1 MTELEEFINFNKD
14 KSQKTKGTYERM
26 YRKLSIILNGDVGNL
41 SEDKIIELVN
51 NEVDN
56 INTIQSLLNI
66 AVLIKKMKN
75 MKFEKLQAERK
86 KNINKVELHT
96 KNQNDKK
103 KQIYPSLQELKDY
116 TEYLFNNS
124 KWTDYI
130 INYLLLNNYVRN
142 KDLDFIITL
151 RKKDTT
157 NKEKNYIWLDNRYR
171 KAVYIRRDYKTMDTY
186 GEKQSI
192 IKDDKFITALRRIVA
207 HQKYKENDG
216 VFIPNENALGY
227 YIQKATFQELGEG
240 NYLKIIIN
248 HHLKNE
254 NPHILK
260 EISKERGTD
269 IQTLISNYSV

>member
-1 MTELEEFINFNKD
+1 MTELEQFINFNKD
-14 KSQKTKGTYERM
+14 KSPKTKGTYERM

-75 MKFEKLQAERK
+75 MKFEKIQAERK

-130 INYLLLNNYVRN
+130 INYLLLNHYVRN

-157 NKEKNYIWLDNRYR
+157 DKQKNYIWLDNRYK
-171 KAVYIRRDYKTMDTY
+171 KAVYIRRDYKTADTY
-186 GEKQSI
+186 GEKQSV
-192 IKDDKFITALRRIVA
+192 IKDEKFITALRRIVS
-207 HQKYKENDG
+207 HQKHKENEG

-248 HHLKNE
+248 HHLQNE

>member
-1 MTELEEFINFNKD
+1 MTELEQFINFNKD
-14 KSQKTKGTYERM
+14 KSPKTKGTYERM

-75 MKFEKLQAERK
+75 MKFEKIQAERK

-157 NKEKNYIWLDNRYR
+157 NKEKNYIWLDNRYK
-171 KAVYIRRDYKTMDTY
+171 KALYIRRDYKTADTY
-186 GEKQSI
+186 GEKQSV

-207 HQKYKENDG
+207 HQKHKENDG

>member
-1 MTELEEFINFNKD
+1 MTELEQFINFNKD
-14 KSQKTKGTYERM
+14 KSPKTKGTYERM
-26 YRKLSIILNGDVGNL
+26 YRKLSIILNGDVGDL

-75 MKFEKLQAERK
+75 MKFEKIQAERK

-157 NKEKNYIWLDNRYR
+157 NKEKNYIWLDNRYK
-171 KAVYIRRDYKTMDTY
+171 KALYIRRDYKTADTY
-186 GEKQSI
+186 GEKQSV

-207 HQKYKENDG
+207 HQKHKENDG

>member
-66 AVLIKKMKN
+66 AVLIKKMKM

-124 KWTDYI
+124 KWTDYV

>member
-1 MTELEEFINFNKD
+1 MTELEQFINFNKD
-14 KSQKTKGTYERM
+14 KSPKTKGTYERM
-26 YRKLSIILNGDVGNL
+26 YRKLSIILNGDVGDL

-124 KWTDYI
+124 KWTDYV
-130 INYLLLNNYVRN
+130 INYLLLNHYVRN

-157 NKEKNYIWLDNRYR
+157 NKEKNYIWLDNRYK

>member
-1 MTELEEFINFNKD
+1 MTELEQFIKFNEN
-14 KSQKTKGTYERM
+14 KSPKTKGTYERM
-26 YRKLSIILNGDVGNL
+26 YRKLSIILESDVGAL

-51 NEVDN
+51 NEINN

-86 KNINKVELHT
+86 NNVNKVEIYT
-96 KNQNDKK
+96 KEENDKK
-103 KQIYPSLQELKDY
+103 KQIYPSLQELIDY
-116 TEYLFNNS
+116 TNYLYDNG

-130 INYLLLNNYVRN
+130 INYLILNNYVRN
-142 KDLDFIITL
+142 KDLNFTITL
-151 RKKDTT
+151 KKKDTID
-157 NKEKNYIWLDNRYR
+157 KEKNYIWLDNRFK
-171 KAVYIRRDYKTMDTY
+171 KAVYIRRDYKTFDTY

-192 IKDDKFITALRRIVA
+192 IKDDKFLIALRRIVS
-207 HQKYKENDG
+207 HQKHKENQG

-269 IQTLISNYSV
+269 LQTLISNYTI

>member
-1 MTELEEFINFNKD
+1 
-14 KSQKTKGTYERM
+14 M
-26 YRKLSIILNGDVGNL
+26 YRKLSIILNEDVGNL

-86 KNINKVELHT
+86 KNISKVELHT

-116 TEYLFNNS
+116 TEYLYDNS
-124 KWTDYI
+124 KWTDYV
-130 INYLLLNNYVRN
+130 INYLLLNHYVRN

-207 HQKYKENDG
+207 HQKYKENEG

>member
-1 MTELEEFINFNKD
+1 MTELEQFINFNKD
-14 KSQKTKGTYERM
+14 KSPKTKGTYERM
-26 YRKLSIILNGDVGNL
+26 YRKLSIILNEDVGNL

-86 KNINKVELHT
+86 KNISKVELHT

-116 TEYLFNNS
+116 TEYLYDNS
-124 KWTDYI
+124 KWTDYV
-130 INYLLLNNYVRN
+130 INYLLLNYYVRN

-157 NKEKNYIWLDNRYR
+157 DKKKNYIWLDNRYK
-171 KAVYIRRDYKTMDTY
+171 KALYIRRDYKTADTY

-192 IKDDKFITALRRIVA
+192 IKDDKFITALRRILS
-207 HQKYKENDG
+207 HQKHKENEG

-248 HHLKNE
+248 HHLQNE

>member
-1 MTELEEFINFNKD
+1 MTELKQFINFNKD
-14 KSQKTKGTYERM
+14 KSPKTKGTYERM
-26 YRKLSIILNGDVGNL
+26 YRKLSIILNEDVGNL

-86 KNINKVELHT
+86 KNISKVELHT

-116 TEYLFNNS
+116 TEYLYDNS
-124 KWTDYI
+124 KWTDYV
-130 INYLLLNNYVRN
+130 INYLLLNYYVRN

-157 NKEKNYIWLDNRYR
+157 DKKKNYIWLDNRYK
-171 KAVYIRRDYKTMDTY
+171 KALYIRRDYKTADTY

-192 IKDDKFITALRRIVA
+192 IKDDKFITALRRILS
-207 HQKYKENDG
+207 HQKHKENEG

-248 HHLKNE
+248 HHLQNE

>member
-66 AVLIKKMKN
+66 AVLIKKMKM

-124 KWTDYI
+124 KWTDYV

-186 GEKQSI
+186 GEKQSV

-207 HQKYKENDG
+207 HQKHKENDG

>member
-124 KWTDYI
+124 KWTDYV

>member
-1 MTELEEFINFNKD
+1 MTELEQFINFNKD
-14 KSQKTKGTYERM
+14 KSPKTKGTYERM
-26 YRKLSIILNGDVGNL
+26 YRKLSIILNGDVGDL

-75 MKFEKLQAERK
+75 MKFEKIQAERK

-207 HQKYKENDG
+207 HQKHKENDG

>member
-14 KSQKTKGTYERM
+14 KSLKTKGTYERM

-207 HQKYKENDG
+207 HQKHKENDG

>member
-124 KWTDYI
+124 KWTDYV

-207 HQKYKENDG
+207 HQKHKENDG

>member
-1 MTELEEFINFNKD
+1 MTELEQFINFNKD
-14 KSQKTKGTYERM
+14 KSPKTKGTYERM

-75 MKFEKLQAERK
+75 MKFEKIQAERK

-130 INYLLLNNYVRN
+130 INYLLLNHYVRN

-157 NKEKNYIWLDNRYR
+157 DKEKNYIWLDNRYK
-171 KAVYIRRDYKTMDTY
+171 KAVYIRRDYKTADTY
-186 GEKQSI
+186 GEKQSV
-192 IKDDKFITALRRIVA
+192 IKDEKFITALRRIVA
-207 HQKYKENDG
+207 HQKHKENEG

-248 HHLKNE
+248 HHLQNE

>member
-26 YRKLSIILNGDVGNL
+26 YRKLSIILNEDVGNL

-124 KWTDYI
+124 KWTDYV

>member
-1 MTELEEFINFNKD
+1 MTELEQFINFNKD
-14 KSQKTKGTYERM
+14 KSPKTKGTYERM

-75 MKFEKLQAERK
+75 MKFEKIQAERK

-207 HQKYKENDG
+207 HQKHKENDG

>member
-66 AVLIKKMKN
+66 AVLIKKMKM

>member
-1 MTELEEFINFNKD
+1 MTELEQFINFNKD
-14 KSQKTKGTYERM
+14 KSPKTKGTYERM

-86 KNINKVELHT
+86 KNINKVEIHT
-96 KNQNDKK
+96 KEENDKK

-157 NKEKNYIWLDNRYR
+157 NKEKNYIWLDNRYK
-171 KAVYIRRDYKTMDTY
+171 KALYIRRDYKTADTY
-186 GEKQSI
+186 GEKQSV

-207 HQKYKENDG
+207 HQKHKENDG

>member
-1 MTELEEFINFNKD
+1 MTELEQFINFNKD
-14 KSQKTKGTYERM
+14 KSPKTKGTYERM

-75 MKFEKLQAERK
+75 MKFEKIQAERK

-124 KWTDYI
+124 KWTDYV
-130 INYLLLNNYVRN
+130 INYLLLNHYVRN

-157 NKEKNYIWLDNRYR
+157 DKEKNYIWLDNRYK
-171 KAVYIRRDYKTMDTY
+171 KAVYIRRDYKTADTY

-192 IKDDKFITALRRIVA
+192 IKDEKFITALRRIVS
-207 HQKYKENDG
+207 HQKHKENEG

-248 HHLKNE
+248 HHLQNE

>member
-1 MTELEEFINFNKD
+1 MTELEQFINFNKD
-14 KSQKTKGTYERM
+14 KSPKTKGTYERM

-75 MKFEKLQAERK
+75 MKFEKIQAERK

-130 INYLLLNNYVRN
+130 INYLLLNHYVRN

-157 NKEKNYIWLDNRYR
+157 DKEKNYIWLDNRYK
-171 KAVYIRRDYKTMDTY
+171 KAVYIRRDYKTADTY
-186 GEKQSI
+186 GEKQSV
-192 IKDDKFITALRRIVA
+192 IKDEKFITALRRILS
-207 HQKYKENDG
+207 HQKHKENEG

-248 HHLKNE
+248 HHLQNE

>member
-1 MTELEEFINFNKD
+1 MTELEQFINFNKD
-14 KSQKTKGTYERM
+14 KSPKTKGTYERM

-75 MKFEKLQAERK
+75 MKFEKIQAERK

-157 NKEKNYIWLDNRYR
+157 NKEKNYIWLDNRYK
-171 KAVYIRRDYKTMDTY
+171 KALYIRRDYKTADTY

-207 HQKYKENDG
+207 HQKHKENDG

>member
-1 MTELEEFINFNKD
+1 MTELEQFINFNKD
-14 KSQKTKGTYERM
+14 KSPKTKGTYERM
-26 YRKLSIILNGDVGNL
+26 YRKLSIILNEDVGNL

-86 KNINKVELHT
+86 KNISKVELHT

-116 TEYLFNNS
+116 TEYLYDNS
-124 KWTDYI
+124 KWTDYV
-130 INYLLLNNYVRN
+130 INYLLLNHYVRN

-157 NKEKNYIWLDNRYR
+157 DKKKNYIWLDNRYK
-171 KAVYIRRDYKTMDTY
+171 KALYIRRDYKTADTY

-192 IKDDKFITALRRIVA
+192 IKDDKFITALRRILS
-207 HQKYKENDG
+207 HQKHKENEG

-248 HHLKNE
+248 HHLQNE